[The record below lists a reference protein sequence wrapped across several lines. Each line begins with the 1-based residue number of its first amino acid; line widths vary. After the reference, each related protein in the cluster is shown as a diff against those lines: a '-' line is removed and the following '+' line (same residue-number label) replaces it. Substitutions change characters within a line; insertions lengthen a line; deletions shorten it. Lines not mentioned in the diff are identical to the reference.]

1 MAWAKFPVGWMTAK
15 ASDDP
20 DLTHTLSTVHWR
32 DYTASA
38 MAALVLLMLLCIRC
52 NVENRSRYERSSG
65 QEPWSSRVR
74 MSYED
79 MRLMSGFHKQTIGK
93 AISLLSAWGALE
105 VEVNGRSN
113 VYVLAGLLTPG
124 EWRKLPV
131 EPLFEG
137 QRFVLRDML
146 RRKESLNALKLYFVL
161 LRLFSDRFQTTSI
174 SYSSIT
180 KWTGI
185 RRQDIRQSLAILAA
199 YNLVRVSYDRDARH
213 GALGD
218 NDQAQRYWL
227 AGLSTSG
234 RVSATIQ
241 EAIQAFDIPAPPAS
255 ASTKSP

>member
-1 MAWAKFPVGWMTAK
+1 MQAK
-15 ASDDP
+15 AANDP
-20 DLTHTLSTVHWR
+20 KMTHTLSTVLWR

-38 MAALVLLMLLCIRC
+38 MAALVLLMLLSIRC
-52 NVENRSRYERSSG
+52 NAENRARHAGG
-65 QEPWSSRVR
+65 QEPASARVR

-79 MRLMSGFHKQTIGK
+79 MKLQSGFHKQTIAK
-93 AISLLSAWGALE
+93 AISLLEAWGALE

-113 VYVLAGLLTPG
+113 VYVLKDLLTKG

-137 QRFVLRDML
+137 ERFVLRGML

-161 LRLFSDRFQTTSI
+161 LKLFNDRFGTTSI

-185 RRQDIRQSLAILAA
+185 RREDIRQSLAILAT
-199 YNLVRVSYDRDARH
+199 YDLVRVSHDRDARH
-213 GALGD
+213 DALGA
-218 NDQAQRYWL
+218 NDQSQRYWV

-234 RVSATIQ
+234 RISANRQ
-241 EAIQAFDIPAPPAS
+241 EAMQAFDVPAPPAS
-255 ASTKSP
+255 GDATQV